1 MPLVHDPSNE
11 EDRKQELATKLGV
24 VSREQEE
31 RMAQQRA
38 GQLGLPYVSLVTFPI
53 DADVLEIVPKAQ
65 AQAAGAVLFYRQGKD
80 VRLGAVNPATAA
92 AKEVAAH
99 LRQRYNTKPQVYVIS
114 RRSLLASLA
123 RYRREREAEKVPE
136 QELRVE
142 QESLVEYRKT
152 IKKLEELGQHITALP
167 PTEVLNAIVTGAVEM
182 GASDVHV
189 EPGEKQARLRYRID
203 GVLQDI
209 TAFARDGW
217 ALLLSRVK
225 VLSKL
230 KLNIHETPQ
239 DGSFVLKI
247 DPTSLELR
255 GASAVYDVRVSI
267 LPGVHGENIVMRI
280 LSRTAQLTKMTE
292 LGMKQRDYDL
302 VLRELKRPDGMILV
316 TGPTGSG
323 KTTTLASFVQ
333 EINSPDL
340 KIITLEDPIEYRIP
354 GVEQTEVDEAAG
366 YTFAKGLRSILRQ
379 DPDVILVGE
388 MRDIETA
395 ETAVNAALTGHL
407 VFSTLHTNDAPGAI
421 PRLVSMGVKPFV
433 LAPALNVVIAQR
445 LVRKVCPECGE
456 EYIPSAQVRERIDS
470 VMQGVGRA
478 VFDPKVLQ
486 DPKLK
491 FLRAKGCAACGQ
503 TGYKGRTGV
512 FEIYAV
518 EGKLE
523 QLVLQA
529 ADGQTILEEALKQ
542 GMTTIAQD
550 GYLKVIE
557 KITTM
562 EEVERIT
569 AE

>member
-11 EDRKQELATKLGV
+11 DDRKKELATKLGI

-38 GQLGLPYVSLVTFPI
+38 EQMRLPYVSLVTFPI
-53 DADVLEIVPKAQ
+53 DPDVLEVVPKTQ
-65 AQAAGAVLFYRQGKD
+65 AEAAGAVLFYRQGRD
-80 VRLGAVNPATAA
+80 LRLGAINPALPVTKQLIEQLQARFTA
-92 AKEVAAH
+92 
-99 LRQRYNTKPQVYVIS
+99 KPQVYVIS
-114 RRSLLASLA
+114 RRSLSACLA
-123 RYRREREAEKVPE
+123 RYRREREAERLPE

-142 QESLVEYRKT
+142 QGSLEEYRKT
-152 IKKLEELGQHITALP
+152 ITELTALGQHITSLP
-167 PTEVLNAIVTGAVEM
+167 PTDVLNAIVTGAVEM
-182 GASDVHV
+182 GASDIHV
-189 EPGEKQARLRYRID
+189 EPGEKEARLRYRID

-209 TAFARDGW
+209 TTFARDGW

-230 KLNIHETPQ
+230 KLNVHDTPQ

-247 DPTSLELR
+247 EEAT
-255 GASAVYDVRVSI
+255 YDIRVSM

-280 LSRTAQLTKMTE
+280 LSRTAQLVKMTE

-302 VLRELKRPDGMILV
+302 VLNQLKKSDGMILV

-333 EINSPDL
+333 EINSPEF
-340 KIITLEDPIEYRIP
+340 KIITLEDPIEYRIS
-354 GVEQTEVDEAAG
+354 GVEQTEVDEEAG
-366 YTFAKGLRSILRQ
+366 YSFAKGLRSILRQ

-445 LVRKVCPECGE
+445 LVRKVCEKCAE
-456 EYIPSAQVRERIDS
+456 EFSPDEKVREEIAS
-470 VMQGVGRA
+470 AMAGVRRE
-478 VFDPKVLQ
+478 VFDPKVLK
-486 DPKLK
+486 DSKLK
-491 FLRAKGCAACGQ
+491 FKKAKGCQVCGN
-503 TGYKGRTGV
+503 TGYKGRVGA
-512 FEIYAV
+512 FEIFAV

-529 ADGQTILEEALKQ
+529 ADGQTIKEEALKG

-550 GYLKVIE
+550 AYLKVIE
-557 KITTM
+557 GITTI
-562 EEVERIT
+562 EEVERVT
-569 AE
+569 SE